1 MRDVVWLAAAERDL
15 MRLYD
20 RAEETQGGDAFLDTI
35 QQSVGNLR
43 GFPFIAPTF
52 AGGIR
57 RLLISKH
64 PLGVFY
70 AVEGNRVMILR
81 VLDLRQDPQTI
92 RRKLDID

>member
-1 MRDVVWLAAAERDL
+1 MRDIIWLAAAERDL

-20 RAEETQGGDAFLDTI
+20 QAEQTQSGDAFLQTI

-52 AGGIR
+52 AGSIR

-70 AVEGNRVMILR
+70 AVEGSRVMILR
-81 VLDLRQDPQTI
+81 LLDLRQDPATI
-92 RRKLDID
+92 RRKLGFE